1 MSLTKLYIKEHY
13 PLALAITLLIA
24 ILSGMLFVISDSIDT
39 EDSILKGEISNCS
52 KKNTFTNTGA
62 GKGVIVVCEVNLESG
77 ETISIPLNGQNKYPE
92 TYPVSVLIERKQ
104 GKKIGNKNFIL
115 IGLQ

>member
-24 ILSGMLFVISDSIDT
+24 FISGMLFVISDSINT
-39 EDSILKGEISNCS
+39 ESKILKGEISNCS
-52 KKNTFTNTGA
+52 KKNTFTNTGT
-62 GKGVIVVCEVNLESG
+62 GKGIIVVCDVNLESG
-77 ETISIPLNGQNKYPE
+77 EKISIPLNGQLQHPK